1 MSYASILVYTD
12 GDQASDHRVRLATEL
27 AGQFRASLIGMA
39 ACAPRPPVIAADMI
53 ASEIEAELNTLSAEL
68 AEKERKFFAIA
79 AQPDRKAEWRASY
92 KLPND
97 AIAEESR
104 AADLV
109 IIGREQKPHDPFRS
123 VDPGA
128 VILRAGRPVM
138 VAPSRVDSSIK
149 KKILIAWQDSREAR
163 RVVSDCLPF
172 LDNADEILL
181 TQVCEQDE
189 AKSAKESVHEVA
201 KYLSRHRISA
211 DAGIMLKAGGSVAD
225 ELIRVAETEK
235 VDLIVAGAYGHSRL
249 GEWVFGG
256 VTRELLARSPV
267 CCLFSH

>member
-12 GDQASDHRVRLATEL
+12 GNQASDNRVRLATEL
-27 AGQFRASLIGMA
+27 AAQFRASLIGMA
-39 ACAPRPPVIAADMI
+39 ACVPRPPVAADMI
-53 ASEIEAELNTLSAEL
+53 ASEIENELNALSTDL
-68 AEKERKFFAIA
+68 AEKEKKFFAVA
-79 AQPDRKAEWRASY
+79 AQPDRKAEWRASH
-92 KLPND
+92 KLPNE
-97 AIAEESR
+97 AIAEEAR
-104 AADLV
+104 GADLI

-138 VAPSRVDSSIK
+138 VAPSWVDSSIK
-149 KKILIAWQDSREAR
+149 KKVLIAWQDSREAR
-163 RVVSDCLPF
+163 RAVRDCLPF
-172 LDNADEILL
+172 LDKADEILL

-189 AKSAKESVHEVA
+189 AESAKAAVHEVA
-201 KYLSRHRISA
+201 KYLSRHRISV
-211 DAGIMLKAGGSVAD
+211 DAGIMLKAGGGVAD
-225 ELIRVAETEK
+225 ELIRVAEVEK